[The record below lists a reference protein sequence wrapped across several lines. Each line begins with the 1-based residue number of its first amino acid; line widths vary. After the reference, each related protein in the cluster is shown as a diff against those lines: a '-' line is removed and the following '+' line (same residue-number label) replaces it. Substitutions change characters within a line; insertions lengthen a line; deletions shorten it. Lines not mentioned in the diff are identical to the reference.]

1 MFNPCKKCVVK
12 GNCTTECSK
21 YRLYQ
26 TRTAIV
32 CIYLTAFII
41 GLISVFLVIFDFPYM
56 FPFWLVS
63 IILCHIIPKI
73 STSIEFIDSII
84 LGPFIVLIFIL
95 ATILKPIV
103 MRPVEYHKL
112 KKRTFFEK
120 FFNS

>member
-26 TRTAIV
+26 TRASMVCVYFAI
-32 CIYLTAFII
+32 FII
-41 GLISVFLVIFDFPYM
+41 GLISVFLVIVNYPYM

-73 STSIEFIDSII
+73 SNSTQFLDSILI
-84 LGPFIVLIFIL
+84 GPVIVLLFIL
-95 ATILKPIV
+95 ATVLRPVV
-103 MRPVEYHKL
+103 MRPVEYHKH
-112 KKRTFFEK
+112 KKLTLFEK
-120 FFNS
+120 FFNA